1 MPIFEPE
8 TGHRISRFG
17 AALGGR
23 LQGFDQ
29 GVRQDEALQF
39 EKAQSLR
46 AQEDEQQQQR
56 QTMMLMDNRV
66 YLDHMRNGR
75 FDKGRELLVNRISS
89 INQLGG
95 DPQHSQGL
103 LDIMNTGDNQQA
115 LSESQ
120 IFDDEAVTRGFLDPM
135 GGDKPKQQIVDGQLV
150 TIGPDGAVASDI
162 EGLREDTGAAED
174 RALRSRQLAV
184 SEAAEKRQS
193 GKLSAGLEKALLT
206 SQDRVVEA
214 QRNANEYEVLA
225 SDFERLN
232 LEGGLASTFSET
244 LKNVLGSQDQVSEF
258 RRKFNQVRISQGIKN
273 LPPGPASDVDVKMA
287 MKGVPKE
294 SASAG
299 QVASF
304 LRGSSR
310 IARFDAGYNQFKAD
324 FITQKRSGAGLNKS
338 WRSSVQSPGLKRK
351 VSIAEIYETAQNRGI
366 TPEDVAAQLGIKE
379 ALF

>member
-1 MPIFEPE
+1 MPDFDQI
-8 TGHRISRFG
+8 GRALAGFG
-17 AALGGR
+17 AGVQGR
-23 LQGFDQ
+23 GTQFLQGLEQ
-29 GVRQDEALQF
+29 REQ
-39 EKAQSLR
+39 R
-46 AQEDEQQQQR
+46 QQQQQKQLSDQRR
-56 QTMMLMDNRV
+56 QAMLQDNQIV
-66 YLDHMRNGR
+66 LDN
-75 FDKGRELLVNRISS
+75 LLKSRPGAAIDVLSDRI
-89 INQLGG
+89 
-95 DPQHSQGL
+95 GL
-103 LDIMNTGDNQQA
+103 LDQLGADSSDTRGLLQLINDGK
-115 LSESQ
+115 
-120 IFDDEAVTRGFLDPM
+120 IDEAIQESTVLNDAAVIRGLIEPLPSP
-135 GGDKPKQQIVDGQLV
+135 DKPKQQIVDGQLV